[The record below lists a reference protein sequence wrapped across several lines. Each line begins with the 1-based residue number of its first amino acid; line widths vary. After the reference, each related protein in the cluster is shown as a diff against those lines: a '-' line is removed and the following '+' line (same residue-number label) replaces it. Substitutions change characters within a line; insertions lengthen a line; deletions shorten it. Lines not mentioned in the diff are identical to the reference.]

1 MTSPDRARRR
11 ANDVMCQAA
20 LRDVAAVLDRHRR
33 DRESDEVAFAAIT
46 ATLTTLG
53 QRLDGLAPEVRAGL
67 GAVVAA
73 LGDDPARIAAWDLL
87 EDLIDHWFVLV
98 RHIGFGLAA
107 SAIPGELAA
116 LTAEVARACRP
127 RGPVAPA
134 GSPVAPATSPGRA
147 NILVID
153 DSPVV
158 LAVVEA
164 ALTEAGYRVQAVG
177 AFAEAEVVLRTWR
190 ADVVLTDV
198 CLPDVPGDDLCTR
211 LKMRAGHLVP
221 VVLMSNL
228 PDDELARRAHAAR
241 ADGHLSKRQGA
252 ALIVA
257 ALDALL
263 DELVL

>member
-46 ATLTTLG
+46 TTLATLC

-67 GAVVAA
+67 GAVVTG
-73 LGDDPARIAAWDLL
+73 LGDDPARIVAWDLL
-87 EDLIDHWFVLV
+87 EELVDHWFVLV

-127 RGPVAPA
+127 RAPVAPA
-134 GSPVAPATSPGRA
+134 APARA

-252 ALIVA
+252 AHIVA